1 MKTQPKFI
9 QENEE
14 WDKKSLKFFDGN
26 VKWSDLILD
35 VVAFANNKG
44 GNIYFGIEDKDDLP
58 EENQIISQ
66 EWQDKWIPEIKKRIK
81 ENTENINPLVITVE
95 KAENGGEYLKIQI
108 IAGRNTVACR
118 SDGVYAIR
126 FNDTTHRLKPSE
138 LGHLFA
144 EKNNFVWETVKTPF
158 KFENCDQNLLLSLI
172 QTIKNNEKVENHIKQ
187 KTDLEICEY
196 FGLVIKNCLTNL
208 GIMWIGTKTM
218 RGRVSNMPQL
228 SVIYYDQ
235 NQQRSKPQK
244 DFTDLEKSPLQ
255 ILEGVL
261 ELEIWKEGKEISDGV
276 FRTFVSYYPIEV
288 IKELVA
294 NALCHRAYTMG
305 GDIFINIYENLK
317 VEIIS
322 PSSLPFGITPENI
335 LHKQFARN
343 PHFAELAKAT
353 KMMEK
358 LGSGYDKIYEKMFS
372 QGQNPPKV
380 ISEDD
385 SVKVVL
391 DKQIPDVV
399 AVNLISD
406 ISKKYNFNQREITIL
421 GLIAF
426 KNALTAIEISA
437 ELKIKTEDVKVW
449 FGDLIKKEII
459 LSKGETK
466 GTIYFV
472 NPVVLKN
479 LNHKKKTSLKTIEKP
494 RLKALILEDLEL
506 HPNSSIGEIH
516 ERIGKEINIHTI
528 RNMMKFLYE
537 NRFITKTGIKRWVKY
552 SLYTQ

>member
-1 MKTQPKFI
+1 MNVQPKFI

-14 WDKKSLKFFDGN
+14 WDKKSLRFFEGN
-26 VKWSDLILD
+26 VKWSDLALD

-44 GNIYFGIEDKDDLP
+44 GNIYFGIEDSAELP
-58 EENQIISQ
+58 EENQIINQ
-66 EWQDKWIPEIKKRIK
+66 EWQDKWIPEIRTRIVGK
-81 ENTENINPLVITVE
+81 TENLNPLIITVE

-108 IAGRNTVACR
+108 IASRNTVACR

-144 EKNNFVWETVKTPF
+144 EKNNFVWETVKTQF
-158 KFENCDQNLLLSLI
+158 KFENCDQNLLSDLVLKIRS
-172 QTIKNNEKVENHIKQ
+172 NEKVDNHIKQ

-196 FGLVIKNCLTNL
+196 YSLVFENYLTNL
-208 GIMWIGTKTM
+208 GVMWIGTKSM
-218 RGRVSNMPQL
+218 RARIPNMPQL
-228 SVIYYDQ
+228 SIVYCDQ

-255 ILEGVL
+255 ILESVS
-261 ELEIWKEGKEISDGV
+261 ELETWKEGKEISDGF
-276 FRTFVSYYPIEV
+276 FRTFVSYYPVEV

-343 PHFAELAKAT
+343 PHFTELAKAT

-372 QGQNPPKV
+372 QGQNPPTV

-385 SVKVVL
+385 CVKVIL

-406 ISKKYNFNQREITIL
+406 ISKKYNFNQREITTL

-426 KNALTAIEISA
+426 KNALTTIEIA
-437 ELKIKTEDVKVW
+437 NELKIKTEDVKTW
-449 FGDLIKKEII
+449 FGNLTKEKII

-466 GTIYFV
+466 GTVYFV
-472 NPVVLKN
+472 NPLVLKN

-506 HPNSSIGEIH
+506 HPNSSVGEIH

-537 NRFITKTGIKRWVKY
+537 NKFITKFGIKRWVKY

>member
-1 MKTQPKFI
+1 MKKQLKFT

-14 WDKKSLKFFDGN
+14 WDKKSLKFFEGN
-26 VKWSDLILD
+26 IKWSDLYLD
-35 VVAFANNKG
+35 IVAFANHKG
-44 GNIYFGIEDKDDLP
+44 GNIYFGIEDKDELP
-58 EENQIISQ
+58 PENQIISQ
-66 EWQDKWIPEIKKRIK
+66 EWQNEWIPKIKKKIST
-81 ENTENINPLVITVE
+81 NTENVNPLIFEVK

-108 IAGRNTVACR
+108 VGSRNTVTCR
-118 SDGVYAIR
+118 SDGVYAMR
-126 FNDTTHRLKPSE
+126 FNDETHRLKPSE
-138 LGHLFA
+138 LVHLFA
-144 EKNNFVWETVKTPF
+144 EKSNFVWETVKTQF
-158 KFENCDQNLLLSLI
+158 KLENCDQNLFSELMKKI
-172 QTIKNNEKVENHIKQ
+172 RVNEKIENHIKQ
-187 KTDLEICEY
+187 KTDLELCEY
-196 FGLVIKNCLTNL
+196 FNLVLENCLTNL
-208 GIMWIGTKTM
+208 GVTWIGTKNM
-218 RGRVSNMPQL
+218 RARISNMPSL
-228 SVIYYDQ
+228 SIVYYDQ
-235 NQQRSKPQK
+235 NRQRSKPQK
-244 DFTDLEKSPLQ
+244 DFTDLERSPLQ
-255 ILEGVL
+255 ILESVL
-261 ELEIWKEGKEISDGV
+261 ELEIWKEGVEISDGI
-276 FRTFVSYYPIEV
+276 FRTFVSYYPVEV

-322 PSSLPFGITPENI
+322 PSSLPFSITPENI

-372 QGQNPPKV
+372 QGQNPPTV

-385 SVKVVL
+385 SVKVIL
-391 DKQIPDVV
+391 DKQVPDVV

-426 KNALTAIEISA
+426 KNALTTIEIA
-437 ELKIKTEDVKVW
+437 KELQIKTEDVKHW
-449 FGDLIKKEII
+449 FGSLIKEKII

-466 GTIYFV
+466 GTIYLV
-472 NPVVLKN
+472 NPTVLKN

-494 RLKALILEDLEL
+494 RLKALILEDLEI
-506 HPNSSIGEIH
+506 HPQSSISEIH
-516 ERIGKEINIHTI
+516 ERIGKEINIHTV
-528 RNMMKFLYE
+528 RNMMSFLYE
-537 NRFITKTGIKRWVKY
+537 NKFITKTGIKRWVKY